1 MVARLSGTSRLFAGV
16 LLSDMY
22 RSRLVVQAGVTSIY
36 AVSPGCHGATTRTSH
51 RLPRGLMAWPS
62 CAPGSPFP
70 ICSFPASPGS
80 LGSFVCVRYASRSAL
95 VPCCM
100 VAGADLRRCGVSR
113 SPRPPIRIVIHG
125 PLALHIARQPA
136 HSPCWRGCLRAAV
149 LLPHIQTPSPAS
161 ATAACQIMSAL
172 ALGPVGESDEFIVH
186 LITSHSGT
194 TSGIFF
200 APLK

>member
-1 MVARLSGTSRLFAGV
+1 MPSLRAVTSFHTADAPDVLLPLITRSVPRPVRTRCDALSPDQSALLKICCRLS
-16 LLSDMY
+16 
-22 RSRLVVQAGVTSIY
+22 
-36 AVSPGCHGATTRTSH
+36 GCHGATTRISH

-70 ICSFPASPGS
+70 ICSFPVSPGS

-161 ATAACQIMSAL
+161 ATSAGL
-172 ALGPVGESDEFIVH
+172 RHVSAGLVTGRGDR
-186 LITSHSGT
+186 
-194 TSGIFF
+194 
-200 APLK
+200 